1 MCLCVCVY
9 STETTQAFDSSKD
22 HQAPSENTDSS
33 LAHTDAGTGE
43 DQGSSLLNGS
53 GLDNNVG
60 GTSAMSEF
68 ISTMSLEAKSSQE
81 SVSESPSLELL
92 KSSSIISISQPKR
105 GINVKEI
112 LKSLVAAPVEGLELE
127 PASYPDPTAKNQAQT
142 KLPVQ
147 FHSFDR

>member
-1 MCLCVCVY
+1 MCLCVY
-9 STETTQAFDSSKD
+9 STETPQPFDSSKD
-22 HQAPSENTDSS
+22 HQATSENTDSS
-33 LAHTDAGTGE
+33 FDHTDVVPGE
-43 DQGSSLLNGS
+43 DQGSRLLNGS

-60 GTSAMSEF
+60 GTSAVSEF
-68 ISTMSLEAKSSQE
+68 ISTMSSEAKSSQE

-92 KSSSIISISQPKR
+92 KSSSVVGISQPKR

-112 LKSLVAAPVEGLELE
+112 LKSLVAAPAEGLELE
-127 PASYPDPTAKNQAQT
+127 PASYPDPTYKTQAQT